1 MRKRKKRGK
10 ERKGARCPFPR
21 GGVSVGGMVVSTGD
35 PKPVEIGE
43 VAEVLPTITVP
54 GQPLGLAA

>member
-1 MRKRKKRGK
+1 
-10 ERKGARCPFPR
+10 
-21 GGVSVGGMVVSTGD
+21 MVVSTGD